1 MTVQVGNSKNDR
13 IHLCWR
19 YIPCWTLLADQLN
32 KLQFGKGLL
41 KNVISKN
48 PKGQKLPKPS
58 INEYAKLSYPTF
70 HMHEAFALANLIR
83 VNVLTHYAINP
94 KRVVA
99 NAKKG
104 VHFVSALQHYL
115 WALSIRDRELFE
127 ERAQTIRCGNGSEP
141 STPGPRGEW
150 VCGVNPSLIKPI
162 PFQMTVG
169 KPMINAI
176 SWGLGTSD
184 TATKAISL
192 SRSQRR
198 SVKVVLHLLNIL
210 PVIVRSRDPLT
221 CQRSNCK
228 RIDCSSVKGPWEFH
242 RTWVYTCIP

>member
-1 MTVQVGNSKNDR
+1 MAKMT

-19 YIPCWTLLADQLN
+19 YIPCWTLLADKRFSL
-32 KLQFGKGLL
+32 LQKH
-41 KNVISKN
+41 
-48 PKGQKLPKPS
+48 S
-58 INEYAKLSYPTF
+58 INEYAKPSYPTF

-83 VNVLTHYAINP
+83 FNVLTHYAINP
-94 KRVVA
+94 KCIVA
-99 NAKKG
+99 NGKKG
-104 VHFVSALQHYL
+104 VYFVSARQHYL

-127 ERAQTIRCGNGSEP
+127 ERAQTRCGNGSEP

-169 KPMINAI
+169 KPTINAI

-184 TATKAISL
+184 TATKTISL

-198 SVKVVLHLLNIL
+198 PVKVVLHLLNIL
-210 PVIVRSRDPLT
+210 RVIVRSRDLLT

-228 RIDCSSVKGPWEFH
+228 RIDCLSVKGPWEFH
-242 RTWVYTCIP
+242 RTP